1 MTEKLALR
9 VWCLV
14 LLSSD
19 LLLLVPSGRADSV
32 FMKNGIVYRSMGQ
45 PDKDGTLVYMW
56 DGLRKLVVRDSKI
69 EKIVGDNSFRTGERF
84 QLVQPLVKYAGVM
97 PKEVISVQAG
107 PWNERGRRAFRY
119 VGRSSKPV
127 SMEQAIN
134 EIGPHVVKYRG
145 VEEFWQGAVAT
156 SQIPRPVIMSLLAR
170 VEQENQ
176 AERERAVR
184 FLMDAGWYPEAKQEL
199 DRVIHDFPN
208 TDLSERAR
216 GARAFLVQAE
226 ATGRRSE
233 IEVRKNAHQFRH
245 VDALLKSFTEK
256 EIGTELVVEVRELSR
271 RLDDQHAADLGLA
284 TDLRK
289 LEGKLPAAARA
300 AWKKRVAEAMKAIEE
315 APDAVRDRFAA
326 WRKAAYSPGST
337 DENKFAL
344 AISGFAVGNESAVP
358 DLTVADLLW
367 QARDLVR
374 EYLLSTSPGDRE
386 ALVAKLDALDWPAE
400 GEVSE
405 GYKKLD
411 LVTRMVQLMAPP
423 ASGQGEAKPP
433 AADKSIIHKVVEEQ
447 DDEPTVYAVRLP
459 PEYHPLRSYP
469 AIVALHSSKAP
480 ESAIEFWATEAARR
494 GYIVIATEYNLPGQ
508 PADYHYTTSEHAA
521 VELAVR
527 DARKRYAIDSDRVFL
542 AGQLTGGNMAWDF
555 ALAHPDLFA
564 GAIVVS
570 GFPAK
575 YVPRYLPHHERMPL
589 FFVMGDLAPAAN
601 EIIFGTYIK
610 PLILKA
616 WDVTYAEYHRRGLE
630 EFPEEITTFFD
641 WMDRHHREPFP
652 KAFDVVT
659 ARPCDNRFYGVV
671 IREHSQNRTT
681 APEAVEMLGQNLTP
695 AKLKMRSSN
704 LSNLINLKADGVKKL
719 DVWLSPKVIDFKRKL
734 EIRINSDR
742 PFFKGQVKLSLEP
755 LLEDLRVRG
764 DRQQIYWY
772 KVAAG

>member
-1 MTEKLALR
+1 MTGKTAVRFWCHAL
-9 VWCLV
+9 LV
-14 LLSSD
+14 SCS
-19 LLLLVPSGRADSV
+19 LLLVPPGRADSI
-32 FMKNGIVYRSMGQ
+32 FMKNGIVYRSIGQ

-84 QLVQPLVKYAGVM
+84 QLVQPLVVHAGVM
-97 PKEVISVQAG
+97 PREVISVQAG
-107 PWNERGRRAFRY
+107 PWNDRGRRAFRY
-119 VGRSSKPV
+119 VGSKSNKPI
-127 SMEQAIN
+127 SMEQAII
-134 EIGPHVVKYRG
+134 EIGPHLVKFRG
-145 VEEFWQGAVAT
+145 VDGFWQGALAT
-156 SQIPRPVIMSLLAR
+156 SEIPRPVMMSLLAR
-170 VEQENQ
+170 VEQQNQ
-176 AERERAVR
+176 AERERVVR

-216 GARAFLVQAE
+216 GARAYLVQAE
-226 ATGRRSE
+226 ATGRRTE
-233 IEVRKNAHQFRH
+233 IEVRKTAHQFRH
-245 VDALLKSFTEK
+245 VDTLLKSFTES

-271 RLDDQHAADLGLA
+271 RWGDQHAADQALT

-289 LEGKLPAAARA
+289 LDSKLPAAVRA
-300 AWKKRVAEAMKAIEE
+300 AWKKRIAEAMKAIEE
-315 APDAVRDRFAA
+315 APDVVRDRFAA
-326 WRKAAYSPGST
+326 WRKAAYTPGSS
-337 DENKFAL
+337 DESKFAL
-344 AISGFAVGNESAVP
+344 AMSGFVVGNESAVP

-374 EYLLSTSPGDRE
+374 EYLLSAGAGDRE

-423 ASGQGEAKPP
+423 ASGQGQVQPP
-433 AADKSIIHKVVEEQ
+433 ASDKSIIHKVVEEQ
-447 DDEPTVYAVRLP
+447 NDEPTEYAIRLP

-469 AIVALHSSKAP
+469 AIVALHSGKTP
-480 ESAIEFWATEAARR
+480 ESAIEFWAAEAARR
-494 GYIVIATEYNLPGQ
+494 GYIVIAPEYNLPGQ
-508 PADYHYTTSEHAA
+508 PADYRYTTSEHAA
-521 VELAVR
+521 VELALR
-527 DARKRYAIDSDRVFL
+527 DARRRYAIDSDRVFL

-575 YVPRYLPHHERMPL
+575 YVPRYLPHHERLPL
-589 FFVMGDLAPAAN
+589 FVVIGDLAPAAN
-601 EIIFGTYIK
+601 EVIFGSYIK

-616 WDVTYAEYHRRGLE
+616 WDVTYVEYHRRGLE
-630 EFPEEITTFFD
+630 EFPEETTTFFD

-652 KAFDVVT
+652 KSFDVVT

-671 IREHSQNRTT
+671 IREHAQNRTT
-681 APEAVEMLGQNLTP
+681 APEAVEMLGQNLSP
-695 AKLKMRSSN
+695 AKLKMSSSS
-704 LSNLINLKADGVKKL
+704 LSNLINIRADGVKQL
-719 DVWLSPKVIDFKRKL
+719 DVWLSPKLIDFKRKI
-734 EIRINSDR
+734 EVRINNKSYL
-742 PFFKGQVKLSLEP
+742 KAQVKLDLEP

-764 DRQQIYWY
+764 DRQQLYWY
-772 KVAAG
+772 KLAAG